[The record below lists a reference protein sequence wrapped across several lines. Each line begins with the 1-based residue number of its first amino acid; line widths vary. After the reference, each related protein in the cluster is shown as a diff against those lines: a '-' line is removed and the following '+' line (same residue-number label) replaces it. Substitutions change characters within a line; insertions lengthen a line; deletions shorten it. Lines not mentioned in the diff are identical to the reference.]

1 MAVNLKSTWRLLKP
15 HAKPRIPTLFL
26 VAVLGALSAFGQ
38 SVVVL
43 LLEPIWNLV
52 LFPLKGEDALNAEPG
67 RVEEVFAWV
76 TTTSVERGI
85 IRGEA
90 SQDPQYAALC
100 IVVIF
105 LIGVAFL
112 TALTFYAYNQLANRV
127 SLRMVV
133 DLRVRIARHV
143 MGLGL
148 DWHGNRKLGDT
159 LSRVSSDV
167 QQTLQALKLLFGDL
181 LSNTYIT
188 LSYMVVMYYAA
199 PELALGV
206 LVTMPF
212 LAWPVSK
219 LSKRVRKRSSKSL
232 STLGASVQVLT
243 QMFQGIR
250 TVRAFDMEDEEVERY
265 ERLNEDYLSDTM
277 RMVRAQSL
285 TQAWTALFSHVG
297 LALLLFVVGVGAIKL
312 ELFGDGG
319 KMMVF
324 FLASAQM
331 YTHIKRITRSLTG
344 LEASV
349 GASERLEAVLNEKAD
364 VVESNDAEE
373 LSPFSGELRIEELA
387 FAYTNSDGPAL
398 RGINLELRTGETLAL
413 VGPSGGGKST
423 LMSMI
428 CRFFDP
434 DSGRITVDGK
444 DIRDV
449 SIKSWRRQ
457 FSLVEQAP
465 FLFHATIGENIR
477 YGRSAATQA
486 EVEEAARAAHIH
498 DFIASLPDGY
508 ETDAADMGTRLS
520 GGQRQRITI
529 ARALLRGAPLLL
541 LDEATSSL
549 DSESESAVQAALENV
564 MKDRTVVVIAHR
576 LATIQSADRIAV
588 LEGGE
593 VSQIG
598 THEELL
604 SRGGTYS
611 RLVEMQQLSPADPL
625 SPGSEGATVP
635 EANKA

>member
-1 MAVNLKSTWRLLKP
+1 
-15 HAKPRIPTLFL
+15 
-26 VAVLGALSAFGQ
+26 
-38 SVVVL
+38 
-43 LLEPIWNLV
+43 
-52 LFPLKGEDALNAEPG
+52 
-67 RVEEVFAWV
+67 
-76 TTTSVERGI
+76 
-85 IRGEA
+85 
-90 SQDPQYAALC
+90 
-100 IVVIF
+100 
-105 LIGVAFL
+105 
-112 TALTFYAYNQLANRV
+112 
-127 SLRMVV
+127 
-133 DLRVRIARHV
+133 
-143 MGLGL
+143 
-148 DWHGNRKLGDT
+148 
-159 LSRVSSDV
+159 
-167 QQTLQALKLLFGDL
+167 
-181 LSNTYIT
+181 
-188 LSYMVVMYYAA
+188 
-199 PELALGV
+199 
-206 LVTMPF
+206 
-212 LAWPVSK
+212 
-219 LSKRVRKRSSKSL
+219 
-232 STLGASVQVLT
+232 
-243 QMFQGIR
+243 
-250 TVRAFDMEDEEVERY
+250 
-265 ERLNEDYLSDTM
+265 
-277 RMVRAQSL
+277 
-285 TQAWTALFSHVG
+285 
-297 LALLLFVVGVGAIKL
+297 
-312 ELFGDGG
+312 
-319 KMMVF
+319 MMVF

-349 GASERLEAVLNEKAD
+349 GASERLEAVLSEKAD

-373 LSPFSGELRIEELA
+373 LPPFSGELRIEELA

-444 DIRDV
+444 DLREV
-449 SIKSWRRQ
+449 SIKSWRSQ

-477 YGRSAATQA
+477 YGRSTATQA

-604 SRGGTYS
+604 SRGGKYS